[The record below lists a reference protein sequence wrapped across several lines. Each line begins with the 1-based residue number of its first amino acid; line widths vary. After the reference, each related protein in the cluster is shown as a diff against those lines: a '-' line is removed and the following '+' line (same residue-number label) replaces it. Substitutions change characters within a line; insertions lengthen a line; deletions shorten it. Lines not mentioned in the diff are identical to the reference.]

1 LIHADVT
8 SCYVGA
14 TLSNGLGNKQIFKC
28 SDIPNQSPPYSSCG
42 VKFFIHNISLPREVF
57 DIIIIILI

>member
-1 LIHADVT
+1 MIHADVT

-14 TLSNGLGNKQIFKC
+14 ILSNGEGAKQIYKC

-42 VKFFIHNISLPREVF
+42 LKFFIHNISLPREVL